1 MSRVYNFSAGPSTL
15 PESVLI
21 RAQAEMLEWGKS
33 GMSVMEMSH
42 RGKDYVSIAEKAEA
56 DFREIL
62 SVPPNYKVLFLS
74 GGATGQFAAIPL
86 NLLAGKAVVNYVN
99 TGVWSGKAISEA
111 KKYAEVKVA
120 ASSKE
125 NGFKNIPNRSEWKID
140 PDAAYLHYTSNETIN
155 GVEFQN
161 IPDTGGLP
169 LVCDMSSNIL
179 SRPVDVSQFGLIYAG
194 AQKNMGPAGI
204 VVVIVRDDL
213 IGHALPITPS
223 IFDYKVQA
231 ENDSMLNT
239 PPTYIWYLLGLV
251 LDWVKEQGGLTAM
264 EAHNKAKAAKLYAA
278 IDASAFYANPVELAF
293 RSRMNVPFTLANPEL
308 DKTFTAEA
316 KTAGLVSLAGHR
328 SVGGMRASIYNA
340 MPEAGVDAL
349 IEFMAEFE
357 RKYG

>member
-316 KTAGLVSLAGHR
+316 KAAGLVSLAGHR